1 MKLIRHNKEKNR
13 FVYFCDDRY
22 KKIWRNQN
30 SDWIKNHVSKLDQLL
45 PGYVLDY
52 GNNWIDFRIIKG
64 TLVSTLPH
72 TDELIKKVYKF
83 CIDNIAKTSP
93 YAHGDWTL
101 SNMIIN
107 GDTILLCDWDNVGI
121 YPQDEIMQKLNNDLE
136 SAFGDKFKKV
146 IYDSSII

>member
-45 PGYVLDY
+45 PGYVLGY

-64 TLVSTLPH
+64 TPASEFSH
-72 TDELIKKVYKF
+72 TPEFIKQIRDF
-83 CIDNIAKTSP
+83 CLKQIKETAP
-93 YAHGDWTL
+93 LFHGDWTL
-101 SNMIIN
+101 SNIIID
-107 GDTILLCDWDNVGI
+107 GSKMTMVDWDNLDS
-121 YPQDEIMQKLNNDLE
+121 YPIDQVYEKLTSDLK
-136 SAFGDKFKKV
+136 SAFGDKYVF
-146 IYDSSII
+146 